1 VSGDGVQNPA
11 DLVAIEDDIAALVD
25 DVAAVQLTVD
35 AIEADVALIRAI
47 TDGIP
52 TLTETRGTVTT
63 DGTEQDVYINE
74 TPLGVFRPVCVKID
88 FTDHTAT
95 ETVVVRT
102 YYRITAGVAAP
113 ILQDEATFV
122 GVVSPELV
130 NINLEPNRYG
140 IRVTMEKTVGTNR
153 DYDWEAFY
161 EI

>member
-1 VSGDGVQNPA
+1 MTGVHNPLDA
-11 DLVAIEDDIAALVD
+11 TAILADIAEIQAAL
-25 DVAAVQLTVD
+25 D

-153 DYDWEAFY
+153 DYDWETFY